1 MEIDSQETVPS
12 KSNFEQDRIT
22 DDVKNK
28 IFKSTFDLQ
37 AKLEFLGL
45 EKEKAE
51 QRSEEETAEY
61 GSRLREIG
69 FFRKEDIIHT
79 NKNLVRSKTIPL
91 LKPGVFVWMERYTIH
106 EETALSVASLAM
118 QTMIHIKSKISTE
131 PFHTT
136 KPKRNGNYKKSFQ
149 ELFTGTRY
157 ENVLEMMLGVLSIF
171 NQCVNE
177 KTKENK
183 MIKET
188 KNTAEVCITVSA
200 NTENNEKKHSQAVP
214 MTVIHLLKD
223 KVQSIVCY
231 GILKGDTEEQPKKSE
246 KDDIADDLHKDS
258 QVSQETK
265 ETNIEKH
272 NVDGEQQNDIKIE
285 DETAGETH
293 VPRNRDES
301 ICNQKLPSKDPE
313 VDTLLLATVRS
324 IPETHVCE
332 CFGVDY
338 KSFISD
344 MDRVQMSDETR
355 VSILQQILAK
365 YEKWK

>member
-1 MEIDSQETVPS
+1 M
-12 KSNFEQDRIT
+12 
-22 DDVKNK
+22 
-28 IFKSTFDLQ
+28 
-37 AKLEFLGL
+37 
-45 EKEKAE
+45 
-51 QRSEEETAEY
+51 
-61 GSRLREIG
+61 
-69 FFRKEDIIHT
+69 
-79 NKNLVRSKTIPL
+79 
-91 LKPGVFVWMERYTIH
+91 
-106 EETALSVASLAM
+106 
-118 QTMIHIKSKISTE
+118 
-131 PFHTT
+131 
-136 KPKRNGNYKKSFQ
+136 
-149 ELFTGTRY
+149 
-157 ENVLEMMLGVLSIF
+157 
-171 NQCVNE
+171 
-177 KTKENK
+177 
-183 MIKET
+183 
-188 KNTAEVCITVSA
+188 AEVCITVSA

-214 MTVIHLLKD
+214 TTVIHSLKD

-246 KDDIADDLHKDS
+246 KDDIADDLHKNS

-293 VPRNRDES
+293 VPRNTDES

-344 MDRVQMSDETR
+344 VDRVQMSDETH

-365 YEKWK
+365 Y